1 MFSTRGQNAWGSSQ
15 GLSHQRLN
23 VEDSDKIWFE
33 QWLVGVTDGDGSFSI
48 IRQPKGGDKFN
59 LVFKIGQSPYNLRL
73 LYYIKKQLN
82 VGSVY
87 VEGDNGHYRIR
98 DRKIINQVIFPIFDK
113 YPLLTTKYFNYI
125 KFKQA
130 YQILENKELSK
141 QDKTRRLEAL
151 IAKKPSEDYVS
162 PAWGSKRD
170 VLNIFETKKIMSKPW
185 LVGFTEAE
193 GSFFIVQK
201 EVGRLVHCFGMTQ
214 KLDKI
219 VLESMRQILHIP
231 AKVQLREVELRSR
244 DKTRSTYYKL
254 ETTNSR
260 AIQNIVDYFAGTMK
274 GMKAVEYKI

>member
-1 MFSTRGQNAWGSSQ
+1 M
-15 GLSHQRLN
+15 
-23 VEDSDKIWFE
+23 
-33 QWLVGVTDGDGSFSI
+33 
-48 IRQPKGGDKFN
+48 
-59 LVFKIGQSPYNLRL
+59 
-73 LYYIKKQLN
+73 
-82 VGSVY
+82 
-87 VEGDNGHYRIR
+87 
-98 DRKIINQVIFPIFDK
+98 IFPIFDK